1 MIRHRGS
8 KRRNDLA
15 TRFATAALAAFALL
29 AFIGLA
35 EARSLALVIGNNA
48 YVNVTAAARPR
59 SSDARAVGDQLEKLG
74 FVVRR
79 SYDVDQR
86 AMSRTLVAFDAELQP
101 GDRALFFYSGHG
113 FEISGANYLLPIDVP
128 AAQMNQPALLRD
140 ASFPVERVI
149 DGIRAARRAP
159 STVLVLDACRDNPF
173 APPGRARVPAPAAS
187 RASMRPRASS
197 C

>member
-48 YVNVTAAARPR
+48 YVNVTQLKTAVG
-59 SSDARAVGDQLEKLG
+59 DARAVGDQLEKMG
-74 FVVRR
+74 FIVRR
-79 SYDVDQR
+79 SYDVDRR
-86 AMSRTLVAFDAELQP
+86 AMSRTLAAFDAELQP

-113 FEISGANYLLPIDVP
+113 FEISGANYLLPVDVP
-128 AAQMNQPALLRD
+128 AAQIEPAGAPARRLLRGR
-140 ASFPVERVI
+140 ER
-149 DGIRAARRAP
+149 DRRRARARRAP
-159 STVLVLDACRDNPF
+159 D
-173 APPGRARVPAPAAS
+173 RARPRRLPRQSVRAAGTRRRPAREAS

-197 C
+197 S